1 MRSPGGNMK
10 NAKCAL
16 ALCGV
21 VLLVLLCTNQLPA
34 QGFLG
39 SISGEI
45 TDQCGAVVPNAIV
58 KVTNVATNMTT
69 VWKTNSAGV

>member
-21 VLLVLLCTNQLPA
+21 
-34 QGFLG
+34 GFAGSSMHQPTSRSSFFG

-58 KVTNVATNMTT
+58 KVTNVATNVTT
-69 VWKTNSAGV
+69 V